1 MAREKE
7 KREEVERIN
16 MAKEFELNEVEVW
29 DGNYAASQALRQ
41 AQVDVVA
48 AYPITPSTPIVESYG
63 SYVANG
69 YVDGEFVMVESE
81 HAAMSGCVGAAA
93 AGGRVA
99 TATSSQG
106 FALMVEVLYQASGM
120 RMPIVLTVANRALAA
135 PLNVRGDHSDMY
147 LGRDSGWIQLD
158 AFDAQ
163 EAYDLT
169 LCAFKIGEHLDVR
182 LPVMVHQ
189 DGFTTSHKAQ
199 NVYPLKDA
207 EAYKFIGKYV
217 PVDDMLD
224 FTRPVTHGAQT
235 EEDWHFEHKAKQHK
249 ALMDSRKVIDEVFA
263 EFKKLTGR
271 EYKRVEQYHM
281 EDAEVAIVALGSS
294 VETAAL
300 AAKQL
305 REEEGIK
312 AGVIAPRSFRP
323 FPFDLIRDALDI
335 PTLKAVSCLD
345 KSSPGG
351 AMGALFNEVSAAA
364 YSTKSR
370 PLMTNY
376 IYGLGGRDFSVD
388 EAKRIFKEQKAH
400 ADAGYITTPIQQ
412 FSGVRGEKL
421 GFFETRRS

>member
-1 MAREKE
+1 
-7 KREEVERIN
+7 

-41 AQVDVVA
+41 AQIDVVA
-48 AYPITPSTPIVESYG
+48 AYPITPSTPIVEGYG

-69 YVDGEFVMVESE
+69 YIDGEFVMVESE

-106 FALMVEVLYQASGM
+106 FALMSEVLYQASGM
-120 RMPIVLTVANRALAA
+120 RLPIVLTVVNRALAS

-147 LGRDSGWIQLD
+147 MGRDSGWIQID

-163 EAYDLT
+163 EAYDLP

-207 EAYKFIGKYV
+207 VAYKFVGDYV
-217 PVDDMLD
+217 PVDEMLD

-235 EEDWHFEHKAKQHK
+235 EEDWHYEHKAKQHK
-249 ALMDSRKVIDEVFA
+249 ALMDSPPVIDAVFA

-271 EYKRVEQYHM
+271 EYKRVETYMM
-281 EDAEVAIVALGSS
+281 EDAEVALVLLGSS
-294 VETAAL
+294 VETAVL

-312 AGVIAPRSFRP
+312 VGIISPRCFRP
-323 FPFDLIRDALDI
+323 FPYDLIREALD
-335 PTLKAVSCLD
+335 TSSLKAVCCMD
-345 KSSPGG
+345 KSAPGG

-364 YSTKSR
+364 YSTEAR
-370 PLMTNY
+370 PLITNY
-376 IYGLGGRDFSVD
+376 IYGLGGRDFAVD
-388 EAKRIFKEQKAH
+388 EAKRIMKEQKAH
-400 ADAGYITTPIQQ
+400 ADAGHITTNIQQ
-412 FSGVRGEKL
+412 FSGLRGPKL
-421 GFFETRRS
+421 GFYETRRS